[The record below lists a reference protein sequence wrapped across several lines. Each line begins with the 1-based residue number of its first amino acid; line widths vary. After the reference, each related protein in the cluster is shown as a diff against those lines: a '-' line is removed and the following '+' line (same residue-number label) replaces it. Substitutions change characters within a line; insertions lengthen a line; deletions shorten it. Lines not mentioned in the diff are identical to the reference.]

1 MKSYI
6 HLWENMIEPE
16 NVRQCILDAAKGK
29 KKRKSVQYVLDKI
42 DYNVKHLTN
51 LLENEKIKT
60 VQNEKVFVMEGS
72 RDKIRTIEKPHF
84 KNKLFT
90 ICFCLN

>member
-1 MKSYI
+1 MKSYN
-6 HLWENMIEPE
+6 HLWEAMIEPE

-51 LLENEKIKT
+51 LL
-60 VQNEKVFVMEGS
+60 
-72 RDKIRTIEKPHF
+72 
-84 KNKLFT
+84 
-90 ICFCLN
+90 